1 MFFSIALD
9 GPSGA
14 GKSTLA
20 RALAASLSFIY
31 MDTGALYRTV
41 GYLAFLNHIP
51 PTDAPAVTA
60 ALSSARVEIRFLDG
74 SQHAF
79 LNDTD
84 VSDEIRLPEMS
95 RYASLVSA
103 IPEVRTLLLKP
114 QRDFAASHNVI
125 MDGRDIGTV
134 VLPDATVKIFLTA
147 SPEERAARRFLE
159 LRQRGTPQS
168 YESVL
173 ADILERDA
181 RDSTR
186 AVAPL
191 KKAPDAI
198 TVDTTGLTFEQSY
211 QKLYT
216 IIQQK
221 LAPFQ

>member
-51 PTDAPAVTA
+51 PTD